1 MSKIFYRNLNGNNKL
16 DITNWIAIREPAEDA
31 PYLQV
36 HIGTHVYALMGM
48 TIDSF
53 HKAVRSQKM
62 TNAKYRYLHSSL
74 SCLKCRGKTRLDW
87 IEKSVGV
94 KTDQRIP
101 NRVAIHYMRDGRAPI
116 RIFQLPLS
124 YGGIYHL
131 SSPKFVS
138 GNELCNEC
146 KGTGIKAFGE
156 AYPAYRQY
164 RPKGDTPWNQ
174 LVIDVEKPPTRFQ

>member
-16 DITNWIAIREPAEDA
+16 DITNWIAIKEPGDNAE
-31 PYLQV
+31 YLQV
-36 HIGTHVYALMGM
+36 HIGTHVYALMEM

-53 HKAVRSQKM
+53 HQACRSQKM
-62 TNAKYRYLHSSL
+62 TDVTYRYLHSSL

-87 IEKSVGV
+87 IEQSVGV
-94 KTDQRIP
+94 KRDGNIP
-101 NRVAIHYMRDGRAPI
+101 NNVAIHYKRDGRAPV

-131 SSPKFVS
+131 SSPRRVL
-138 GNELCNEC
+138 GTELCNEC

-156 AYPAYRQY
+156 AHPIYRQY
-164 RPKGDTPWNQ
+164 RPKGGISWDQ
-174 LVIDVEKPPTRFQ
+174 CVIDVAKPPTRYR